1 VAFNILCFGDSNT
14 YGTNPVDK
22 SRYDLHKRWPGIL
35 RDQLGEKFW
44 IIEEGQP
51 GRTTVWNDP
60 IEGIKSGRE
69 YLIPCLESHSPL
81 DLVILLLGTN
91 DLKERFSLT
100 ATDIALGARTLIQI
114 IQSSSSAPQVML
126 IAPPPVLDIP
136 NLWEPMR
143 GAPETSKRLAAA
155 YQKVASENNCHF
167 LDAGSIIGS
176 SVVDGFHWDIPEHGT
191 FGREV
196 ASQIYKIFDTK

>member
-1 VAFNILCFGDSNT
+1 MAFNILCFGDSNT

-167 LDAGSIIGS
+167 LDAGSSG
-176 SVVDGFHWDIPEHGT
+176 E
-191 FGREV
+191 
-196 ASQIYKIFDTK
+196 